1 MRTAP
6 SRPRPH
12 FHPRQL
18 VYVLGLMVLVL
29 VARDVFFPS
38 GFRRTREAATLFI
51 RPGAS
56 IDEIARDL
64 VQTGMLKS
72 PFAFSILA
80 RATATDRQLKAGQY
94 TFHRGDS
101 VLSILTTLVRG
112 MHGQNL
118 VTIAEG
124 QTARDLAALFE
135 RRLGTDP
142 ETFLAAVA
150 DSALRAEFACPGPT
164 LEGYLFPDTY
174 AFLAT
179 TLPTTIVRTMAG
191 QARRVLDE
199 EMARGGPIALEF
211 TPHEILTLASIVEA
225 EARRSEERP
234 RIAAVYLNRLRRRM
248 LLQADPTVQYAL
260 GGHRARIFY
269 SDLRIESPYN
279 TYLNLGLPPGPIGN
293 PGRLSI
299 QAVLNPTPGS
309 RELFF
314 VARGDGGHVFTE
326 TGEQHMAAV
335 SRIRG
340 ARAALADSAGGSSV
354 IVGGGSPDST
364 VAPVPTPM
372 PAPVPAPAPG
382 SPSTDAPIVPA
393 PGAEAPHQETRP

>member
-1 MRTAP
+1 VSATRRR
-6 SRPRPH
+6 RPR

-18 VYVLGLMVLVL
+18 VYVVGL
-29 VARDVFFPS
+29 VALALVGRDVFFPS
-38 GFRRTREAATLFI
+38 GFARTREAATLFI
-51 RPGAS
+51 RPGAT

-64 VQTGMLKS
+64 VQAGMLRS

-80 RATATDRQLKAGQY
+80 RATGTDRQLKAGQY

-112 MHGQNL
+112 MSGQNL
-118 VTIAEG
+118 VTIPEG

-142 ETFLAAVA
+142 EEFLAAVA
-150 DSALRAEFACPGPT
+150 DSALRAEFECPGPT

-174 AFLAT
+174 AFLPT
-179 TLPTTIVRTMAG
+179 TAARTIVRTMAG
-191 QARRVLDE
+191 QARRILDE
-199 EMARGGPIALEF
+199 ELARGGPIALEF

-225 EARRSEERP
+225 EAMRAEERP
-234 RIAAVYLNRLRRRM
+234 RIAAVYLNRLRRNM

-260 GGHRARIFY
+260 GGHRPRIFY

-279 TYLNLGLPPGPIGN
+279 TYRNPGLPPGPIGN

-314 VARGDGGHVFTE
+314 VARGDGGHVFSE
-326 TGEQHMAAV
+326 SGEQHLAAV
-335 SRIRG
+335 ARVRG
-340 ARAALADSAGGSSV
+340 ARAAALADSAGGSSQLAAPA
-354 IVGGGSPDST
+354 GGDTSGASG
-364 VAPVPTPM
+364 APG
-372 PAPVPAPAPG
+372 ALPAPAPG
-382 SPSTDAPIVPA
+382 APEPA
-393 PGAEAPHQETRP
+393 PPAPPAGEAPRQETSP

>member
-1 MRTAP
+1 VSTPAR
-6 SRPRPH
+6 RRRGFR

-18 VYVLGLMVLVL
+18 VYVLGLAALVL

-38 GFRRTREAATLFI
+38 GFTRTGEAATLFI
-51 RPGAS
+51 RPGAT

-80 RATATDRQLKAGQY
+80 RVTGTDRQLKAGQY

-101 VLSILTTLVRG
+101 VLAILTTLVRG

-118 VTIAEG
+118 VTIPEG

-142 ETFLAAVA
+142 EAFLAAIA
-150 DSALRAEFACPGPT
+150 DSSLRAEFACPGPT

-179 TLPTTIVRTMAG
+179 TSPMTIVRTMAG

-199 EMARGGPIALEF
+199 ELARGGPIALEF

-225 EARRSEERP
+225 EAMRADERP
-234 RIAAVYLNRLRRRM
+234 RIAAVYLNRLRRKM

-260 GGHRARIFY
+260 GGHRPRIFY

-279 TYLNLGLPPGPIGN
+279 TYLNPGLPPGPIGN

-314 VARGDGGHVFTE
+314 VARGDGGHVFSE
-326 TGEQHMAAV
+326 TGEEHVAAV

-340 ARAALADSAGGSSV
+340 ARAALADSVGGSSV
-354 IVGGGSPDST
+354 IVGGAGADSAGT
-364 VAPVPTPM
+364 PVPTPTP
-372 PAPVPAPAPG
+372 PASSSPAPAPAA
-382 SPSTDAPIVPA
+382 PDAPA
-393 PGAEAPHQETRP
+393 GAAGEAPRQETHP

>member
-1 MRTAP
+1 MTKAP
-6 SRPRPH
+6 RRRR

-18 VYVLGLMVLVL
+18 VYVLAVVLVL
-29 VARDVFFPS
+29 LVVRDVFFPS
-38 GFRRTREAATLFI
+38 GFRRTGEVATLFI

-56 IDEIARDL
+56 IDDIARDL
-64 VQTGMLKS
+64 VQAGLLKS

-112 MHGQNL
+112 MSGQNL
-118 VTIAEG
+118 VTIREG
-124 QTARDLAALFE
+124 QTARDLALQFE
-135 RRLGTDP
+135 ERLGIDP
-142 ETFLAAVA
+142 ELFLAAVA

-164 LEGYLFPDTY
+164 LEGYLFPETY
-174 AFLAT
+174 AFLPT
-179 TLPTTIVRTMAG
+179 TSAETIVRTMAG
-191 QARRVLDE
+191 KATRVLAE
-199 EMARGGPIALEF
+199 ELARGGPIALEF

-225 EARRSEERP
+225 EAMIPSERP
-234 RIAAVYLNRLRRRM
+234 RIAAVYLNRLRRKM

-279 TYLNLGLPPGPIGN
+279 TYMHPGLPPGPIGN
-293 PGRLSI
+293 PGRSSV

-309 RELFF
+309 RDLFF

-326 TGEQHMAAV
+326 TGEQHLAAV
-335 SRIRG
+335 ARVRA
-340 ARAALADSAGGSSV
+340 ARAALPDSLGGIFVPMDSAGAPAAAGV
-354 IVGGGSPDST
+354 RPDSLRGS
-364 VAPVPTPM
+364 AP
-372 PAPVPAPAPG
+372 
-382 SPSTDAPIVPA
+382 
-393 PGAEAPHQETRP
+393 

>member
-1 MRTAP
+1 MKPAP
-6 SRPRPH
+6 RRRG

-18 VYVLGLMVLVL
+18 VYVLALVL
-29 VARDVFFPS
+29 IGLVVRDVFFPS
-38 GFRRTREAATLFI
+38 GFRRTGEDATLFI
-51 RPGAS
+51 RPGAT

-64 VQTGMLKS
+64 VQAGLLKS

-112 MHGQNL
+112 MSGQNL
-118 VTIAEG
+118 VTIREG
-124 QTARDLAALFE
+124 QTARDLASLFAD
-135 RRLGTDP
+135 RLGIDP
-142 ETFLAAVA
+142 EVFLAAVA

-164 LEGYLFPDTY
+164 LEGYLFPETY
-174 AFLAT
+174 AFLPT
-179 TLPTTIVRTMAG
+179 TTAETIVRTMAA
-191 QARRVLDE
+191 QTRRILAE
-199 EMARGGPIALEF
+199 EVARGGPIALEF

-225 EARRSEERP
+225 EAMLGSERP
-234 RIAAVYLNRLRRRM
+234 RIAAVYLNRLRRKM

-279 TYLNLGLPPGPIGN
+279 TYMHPGLPPGPIGN
-293 PGRLSI
+293 PGRSSV

-326 TGEQHMAAV
+326 TGEQHLAAV
-335 SRIRG
+335 ARVRS
-340 ARAALADSAGGSSV
+340 ARAALPDSL
-354 IVGGGSPDST
+354 GGGFVPLDSTGARFVAPATVAVPDS
-364 VAPVPTPM
+364 
-372 PAPVPAPAPG
+372 
-382 SPSTDAPIVPA
+382 D
-393 PGAEAPHQETRP
+393 

>member
-1 MRTAP
+1 MTKL
-6 SRPRPH
+6 SPRRGH

-18 VYVLGLMVLVL
+18 VYVLGLALVGL
-29 VARDVFFPS
+29 VGRDVFFPS
-38 GFRRTREAATLFI
+38 GFTRTREEATLFI
-51 RPGAS
+51 RPGAT

-64 VQTGMLKS
+64 VQVGLLKS

-112 MHGQNL
+112 MSGQNL
-118 VTIAEG
+118 VTLREG
-124 QTARDLAALFE
+124 QTAHDLAERFE
-135 RRLGTDP
+135 ERLGIDP
-142 ETFLAAVA
+142 EVFLAAVA
-150 DSALRAEFACPGPT
+150 DSALRAEFECAGPT

-174 AFLAT
+174 AFLPSTSAQ
-179 TLPTTIVRTMAG
+179 TIVRTMAA

-199 EMARGGPIALEF
+199 ELARGGPIALEF

-225 EARRSEERP
+225 EAMLAAERP

-279 TYLNLGLPPGPIGN
+279 TYMHLGLPPGPIGN
-293 PGRLSI
+293 PGRSSV

-309 RELFF
+309 RDLFF
-314 VARGDGGHVFTE
+314 VARGDGGHIFSE
-326 TGEQHMAAV
+326 TGEQHLAAV
-335 SRIRG
+335 ARVRG
-340 ARAALADSAGGSSV
+340 AAAALPDSL
-354 IVGGGSPDST
+354 GGGFAPMDSSTSLRPTVALPDSL
-364 VAPVPTPM
+364 
-372 PAPVPAPAPG
+372 
-382 SPSTDAPIVPA
+382 
-393 PGAEAPHQETRP
+393 